1 MRVVMLGRR
10 LVAWL
15 RARDPGLGATRRA
28 ARTAIVM
35 PTLFAFCAKVLHAPT
50 VATFAA
56 FGAFAML
63 LLVDFPGSKVQRL
76 RAQVQLAI
84 AWLVLVSVGTLAG
97 RSVWTAVVTTAV
109 VGFVV
114 LFSGVVSSVLAGAG
128 TSLLLAFILSVATPG
143 PLAMLPDRL
152 AGVAI
157 AAAGAILA
165 VRFLWPRPWVDP
177 LAAPAARVCRAAAA
191 QLRSEAR
198 DTLEVCAVRTE
209 RTAALIDELRRTF
222 TATPYRPTGLSTGSR
237 ALVRLVDELT
247 WLSAI
252 LGDSR
257 PAVLPGS
264 DTESAAVHLA
274 AADVLER
281 SAELLEDPRLAVG
294 GLAEATRV
302 LRDAVTGL
310 EEGAVAR
317 LPSAYGSPAALMG
330 SLNVSFRAQE
340 IGFAVMLIAQNVESA
355 RIADQRSWTDRLL
368 GREPRSLT
376 GPVTSAAERAAAH
389 LERHSVW
396 LHNSIRGA
404 AGLAAAVALANLT
417 GVQHG
422 FWVILGTLSVLRSNA
437 LNTGQNAY
445 RAVGGTVVGSLIGA
459 GLLFVIGDN
468 SVVLWILL
476 PVAVLIAGIV
486 PAAISFATGQA
497 AFTVTLVILFNIAQP
512 EGWSLIL
519 FRIEDIALGCAVS
532 LLVGLLFW
540 PRGASTAVGKALA
553 EAYVDSAQYLVGV
566 VAYAVS
572 CCGPGPSAPQDGRRA
587 AAAARRLDDTFRTYL
602 TERGAKPVP
611 LSEMTALVTGVVGIR
626 LAADAVLE
634 LWERYADGRPPSD
647 DRAAAQSALLA
658 SADRLLQWY
667 ATLARSVDGQGPV
680 PDPLEHDHETKARL
694 IDAVRRD
701 LYDRDGQAT
710 PTAIRILWTHS
721 HLEAIRRLQPA
732 LASAAKRTTDHGML
746 LGTGPSY
753 DHRTGDGEHAASSG
767 DHAADDPDSE
777 RLR

>member
-1 MRVVMLGRR
+1 
-10 LVAWL
+10 
-15 RARDPGLGATRRA
+15 
-28 ARTAIVM
+28 M
-35 PTLFAFCAKVLHAPT
+35 PVLFAFCAAVLHAPT

-63 LLVDFPGSKVQRL
+63 LLVDFTGPTVQRI
-76 RAQVQLAI
+76 RAQIQLAL
-84 AWLVLVSVGTLAG
+84 AWLVLVSLGTFAG
-97 RSVWTAVVTTAV
+97 RTVWTAIAATAV
-109 VGFVV
+109 VGFGV

-128 TSLLLAFILSVATPG
+128 TSLLLAFILSVATPA
-143 PLAMLPDRL
+143 PLSTLPDRL
-152 AGVAI
+152 AGVSI
-157 AAAGAILA
+157 AAVAA
-165 VRFLWPRPWVDP
+165 VFAVWLLWPRAWVDP

-198 DTLEVCAVRTE
+198 DSIEVCAVRTE

-252 LGDSR
+252 LDDPG
-257 PAVLPGS
+257 PAALSES

-274 AADVLER
+274 AAEVLER
-281 SAELLEDPRLAVG
+281 CAEILEDPKLD
-294 GLAEATRV
+294 GLSAATDL
-302 LRDAVTGL
+302 LRDAVATL
-310 EEGAVAR
+310 EKRAGAR
-317 LPSAYGSPAALMG
+317 LPSTYGSPADLLGRLHA
-330 SLNVSFRAQE
+330 SFRAQE
-340 IGFAVMLIAQNVESA
+340 IGFGVMLIAQNVETA
-355 RIADQRSWTDRLL
+355 RIADQRRWTDRLL
-368 GREPRSLT
+368 GREPQSLT
-376 GPVTSAAERAAAH
+376 GPLASAAERAAAH
-389 LERHSVW
+389 LEPHSVW

-404 AGLAAAVALANLT
+404 AGLAAAVALANFT

-445 RAVGGTVVGSLIGA
+445 RAVGGTVAGSLVGA
-459 GLLFVIGDN
+459 GLLLLIGDN
-468 SVVLWILL
+468 HVILWVLL
-476 PVAVLIAGIV
+476 PLAVLVAGIV

-553 EAYVDSAQYLVGV
+553 EAYVDSAQYLVSV
-566 VAYAVS
+566 VGYAVS
-572 CCGPGPSAPQDGRRA
+572 CCAPGPAAPPDGRRA

-626 LAADAVLE
+626 LAADAVLQ
-634 LWERYADGRPPSD
+634 LWERYADARPPSD
-647 DRAAAQSALLA
+647 DRAAAQAALVA

-667 ATLARSVDGQGPV
+667 SALARALESRGQV
-680 PDPLEHDHETKARL
+680 PEPLRHDLVAKGRL
-694 IDAVRRD
+694 VDAVRQD
-701 LYDRDGQAT
+701 LYDADGQAT
-710 PTAIRILWTHS
+710 PTAIRILWTNA
-721 HLEAIRRLQPA
+721 HLEVVRRLQPSLTLAAGRTSTAPAEHPAA
-732 LASAAKRTTDHGML
+732 LVR
-746 LGTGPSY
+746 P
-753 DHRTGDGEHAASSG
+753 
-767 DHAADDPDSE
+767 
-777 RLR
+777 

>member
-10 LVAWL
+10 VVGWL
-15 RARDPGLGATRRA
+15 RARDPGLAATRRA

-35 PTLFAFCAKVLHAPT
+35 PVLFAFCARVLHAPA

-63 LLVDFPGSKVQRL
+63 LLVDFQGSTVQRI
-76 RAQVQLAI
+76 RAQVQLAV
-84 AWLVLVSVGTLAG
+84 AWLVLVSLGTLAG
-97 RSVWTAVVTTAV
+97 RSLGTAIVATAV
-109 VGFVV
+109 VGFMV

-143 PLAMLPDRL
+143 PLSSLPDRL

-157 AAAGAILA
+157 AAAAAVLA
-165 VRFLWPRPWVDP
+165 VWLLWPRPWADP

-198 DTLEVCAVRTE
+198 DSAEICAVRME
-209 RTAALIDELRRTF
+209 QAAALIDDLRRTF

-237 ALVRLVDELT
+237 SLVRLVDELT

-252 LGDSR
+252 LDDSR
-257 PAVLPGS
+257 PAGT
-264 DTESAAVHLA
+264 DAAVHLA

-281 SAELLEDPRLAVG
+281 SAELLENPRLAVD
-294 GLAEATRV
+294 GLAAATQV
-302 LRDAVTGL
+302 LRDAVTSL
-310 EEGAVAR
+310 EAGAVAR
-317 LPSAYGSPAALMG
+317 LPSAYGSPTALMG
-330 SLNVSFRAQE
+330 SLSESFRAQE
-340 IGFAVMLIAQNVESA
+340 IGFAVMLIAQNVETA

-404 AGLAAAVALANLT
+404 TGLAAAVALANLT

-468 SVVLWILL
+468 HVVLWILL
-476 PVAVLIAGIV
+476 PIAVLIAGIV

-519 FRIEDIALGCAVS
+519 VRIEDIALGCAVS

-540 PRGASTAVGKALA
+540 PRGAATAVGKALA

-566 VAYAVS
+566 VGYAVS
-572 CCGPGPSAPQDGRRA
+572 CCGPGPAAPQDGRRA

-602 TERGAKPVP
+602 AERGAKPVP

-647 DRAAAQSALLA
+647 DRAAAQTALLA

-667 ATLARSVDGQGPV
+667 TSLARSLDGQEGV
-680 PDPLEHDHETKARL
+680 PEPLEHDHQTKTRL
-694 IDAVRRD
+694 IDAVQRD

-721 HLEAIRRLQPA
+721 HLEAVRRLQPN
-732 LASAAKRTTDHGML
+732 LASAARVTTGQGMI
-746 LGTGPSY
+746 LGTGASY
-753 DHRTGDGEHAASSG
+753 DYRTEDGDDASSSG
-767 DHAADDPDSE
+767 DRAAGTVDPE
-777 RLR
+777 RMRKP

>member
-1 MRVVMLGRR
+1 MLGRR
-10 LVAWL
+10 VGAWL
-15 RARDPGLGATRRA
+15 RRRDPGLGATRRA
-28 ARTAIVM
+28 ARTAVVM
-35 PTLFAFCAKVLHAPT
+35 PVLFAFCAVVLHAPA

-63 LLVDFPGSKVQRL
+63 LLVDFAGSTVQRI
-76 RAQVQLAI
+76 RAQIQLAL
-84 AWLVLVSVGTLAG
+84 AWLVLVSLGTVAG
-97 RSVWTAVVTTAV
+97 RSVWTAIVATAA

-143 PLAMLPDRL
+143 PLSTLPDRL

-157 AAAGAILA
+157 AALA
-165 VRFLWPRPWVDP
+165 AVFAVWFLWPRSWIDP

-198 DTLEVCAVRTE
+198 DSIEVCAVRTE
-209 RTAALIDELRRTF
+209 QTATEIDELRRTF

-247 WLSAI
+247 WLSTI
-252 LGDSR
+252 LDDSR
-257 PAVLPGS
+257 PAVLPGG
-264 DTESAAVHLA
+264 DTDSAAVHLA

-281 SAELLEDPRLAVG
+281 SAEVLEDPRLAVD
-294 GLAEATRV
+294 GLAAAVAV
-302 LRDAVTGL
+302 LRDAVTSL
-310 EEGAVAR
+310 EERAVAR
-317 LPSAYGSPAALMG
+317 LPSTYGSPSEALG

-340 IGFAVMLIAQNVESA
+340 IGFGVLLIAQNVETA
-355 RIADQRSWTDRLL
+355 RVADQRSWTDRLL
-368 GREPRSLT
+368 GREPLSLA
-376 GPVTSAAERAAAH
+376 GPVATAAERAAAH
-389 LERHSVW
+389 LEPHSVW

-404 AGLAAAVALANLT
+404 TGLAAAVALANLT

-445 RAVGGTVVGSLIGA
+445 RAVGGTVVGSLVGA
-459 GLLFVIGDN
+459 GLLVVIGDN
-468 SVVLWILL
+468 RVVLWILL
-476 PVAVLIAGIV
+476 PIAVLVAGIV

-519 FRIEDIALGCAVS
+519 VRIEDIALGCAVS
-532 LLVGLLFW
+532 LAVGLLFW

-553 EAYVDSAQYLVGV
+553 EAYVDSAQYLVSV
-566 VAYAVS
+566 VGYAVS
-572 CCGPGPSAPQDGRRA
+572 CCGPEPTAPQDGRRA

-602 TERGAKPVP
+602 AERGAKPVP

-647 DRAAAQSALLA
+647 DRAAAQAVLLA

-667 ATLARSVDGQGPV
+667 TTLATALDGQGQV
-680 PDPLEHDHETKARL
+680 PEPLPHDLTAKTRL
-694 IDAVRRD
+694 VDAVRED
-701 LYDRDGQAT
+701 LYDSDGKAT
-710 PTAIRILWTHS
+710 PTAIRILWTNA
-721 HLEAIRRLQPA
+721 HLEAVRGLQPS
-732 LASAAKRTTDHGML
+732 LA
-746 LGTGPSY
+746 
-753 DHRTGDGEHAASSG
+753 AASG
-767 DHAADDPDSE
+767 PGITQ
-777 RLR
+777 RRGPWTRRRGG

>member
-1 MRVVMLGRR
+1 MLGG
-10 LVAWL
+10 LVTWL
-15 RARDPGLGATRRA
+15 RARDPGLAATRRA

-35 PTLFAFCAKVLHAPT
+35 PTLFAFCARVLHAPT

-63 LLVDFPGSKVQRL
+63 LLVDFPGSTVQRL
-76 RAQVQLAI
+76 RAQVQLAV
-84 AWLVLVSVGTLAG
+84 AWLVLVSLGTFAS
-97 RSVWTAVVTTAV
+97 RSVWIAIAATVL
-109 VGFVV
+109 VGFTV

-143 PLAMLPDRL
+143 PLSMLPERL
-152 AGVAI
+152 AGVAS
-157 AAAGAILA
+157 AAVAAVLA
-165 VRFLWPRPWVDP
+165 VWLLWPRPWADP

-198 DTLEVCAVRTE
+198 DPAEVCALRME
-209 RTAALIDELRRTF
+209 QAATLIDELRRTF

-252 LGDSR
+252 LDDSR
-257 PAVLPGS
+257 PAGT
-264 DTESAAVHLA
+264 DTAVHLA

-281 SAELLEDPRLAVG
+281 SAELLEDPKLAVD
-294 GLAEATRV
+294 GLTAAAQV
-302 LRDAVTGL
+302 LREAVTAL
-310 EEGAVAR
+310 EAGAVAR

-330 SLNVSFRAQE
+330 SLSVSFRAQE
-340 IGFAVMLIAQNVESA
+340 IGFAVMLIAQNVETA

-368 GREPRSLT
+368 GREPQ

-404 AGLAAAVALANLT
+404 TGLAAAVALANLT

-445 RAVGGTVVGSLIGA
+445 RAVGGTVVGSLVGG
-459 GLLFVIGDN
+459 GLLLVISDN

-476 PVAVLIAGIV
+476 PIAVLIAGIV

-553 EAYVDSAQYLVGV
+553 EAYVDSAQYLVSV
-566 VAYAVS
+566 VGYAVA
-572 CCGPGPSAPQDGRRA
+572 CCGPGPAAPQDGRRA

-602 TERGAKPVP
+602 AERGAKPVP

-634 LWERYADGRPPSD
+634 LWQRYADGRPPSD
-647 DRAAAQSALLA
+647 DRAAAQAALLA
-658 SADRLLQWY
+658 TADRLLQWY
-667 ATLARSVDGQGPV
+667 TSLARSVDGHERV
-680 PDPLEHDHETKARL
+680 PEPLEHDHQAKARL

-721 HLEAIRRLQPA
+721 HLEAVRRLQPS
-732 LASAAKRTTDHGML
+732 LASAARGMTGHGML

-753 DHRTGDGEHAASSG
+753 DYRTGDGDNAPSGGDRAAG
-767 DHAADDPDSE
+767 TADPE